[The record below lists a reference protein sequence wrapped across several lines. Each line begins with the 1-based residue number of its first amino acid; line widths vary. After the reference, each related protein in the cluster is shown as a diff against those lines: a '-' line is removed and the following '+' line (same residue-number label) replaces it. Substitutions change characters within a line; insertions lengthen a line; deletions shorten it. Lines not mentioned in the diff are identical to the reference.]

1 MLEKLLDALLKSLEN
16 GNWLIVIIIVAI
28 AVIVN
33 LRAILEFIERWGT
46 KREEYIKEA
55 LKIETIVG
63 ATRVFLEEELNCI
76 IFKKVTEISA
86 DRFFR
91 EKIKDLVDRSNGD
104 LQPYQFAKARKH
116 LKMKGGKLDIVITRA
131 DRVEHVFNFVYA
143 GIMVIF
149 ALFFF
154 MLPVSIKFAAL
165 HQVVIVMGLGVL
177 MFFFALF
184 LVLQTAPLSVAK
196 HIEPIIKHLE
206 D

>member
-1 MLEKLLDALLKSLEN
+1 MLEKLLDVLLKSLEN

-55 LKIETIVG
+55 LKNETIVG
-63 ATRVFLEEELNCI
+63 ATRTFLEEELNCI

-91 EKIKDLVDRSNGD
+91 EKIKDLINRSNGD
-104 LQPYQFAKARKH
+104 LQPYQFARARKH
-116 LKMKGGKLDIVITRA
+116 LQMKGGKLDIVITRV
-131 DRVEHVFNFVYA
+131 DRAEHVFNFVSA
-143 GIMVIF
+143 GIIAIF
-149 ALFFF
+149 SLFFF
-154 MLPVSIKFAAL
+154 MLPASIKFAAT
-165 HQVVIVMGLGVL
+165 HQIVIVMGSGVL

-184 LVLQTAPLSVAK
+184 LVLQTVPLSVAK
-196 HIEPIIKHLE
+196 RIEPIIKQLE